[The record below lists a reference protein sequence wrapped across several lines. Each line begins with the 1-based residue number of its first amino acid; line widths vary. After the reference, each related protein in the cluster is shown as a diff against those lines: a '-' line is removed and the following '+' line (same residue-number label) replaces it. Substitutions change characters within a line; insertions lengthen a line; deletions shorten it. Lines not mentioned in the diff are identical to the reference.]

1 MKKQNLYTVTV
12 VGSFTKDI
20 LVWAEDED
28 AALDFAQSIC
38 DNTDL
43 IRFEGDELL
52 DITAED
58 VEEIDPFD
66 GFETGN
72 GTDKAAEDRGEGSG
86 SVKIV
91 GSADN
96 MSVTD
101 GESVASERKETEG
114 CKCSGEGCKCSGEAC
129 ASYGKCEKR
138 GAPTLSSPSAGK
150 EAEALRKLTELLGGP
165 FVGILID

>member
-1 MKKQNLYTVTV
+1 MKQKNLYNVTV

-28 AALDFAQSIC
+28 AALDLAQSIC

-52 DITAED
+52 EVTAED

-72 GTDKAAEDRGEGSG
+72 GSDFDNADTAAEDCGE
-86 SVKIV
+86 
-91 GSADN
+91 
-96 MSVTD
+96 
-101 GESVASERKETEG
+101 
-114 CKCSGEGCKCSGEAC
+114 CSGDAC
-129 ASYGKCEKR
+129 ANCGKCEKR
-138 GAPTLSSPSAGK
+138 CAPKHDFSSAG
-150 EAEALRKLTELLGGP
+150 EPFPEFVRLAAAVVLDHLLNAK
-165 FVGILID
+165 DD

>member
-1 MKKQNLYTVTV
+1 MKQKNLYNVTV

-52 DITAED
+52 EVTAED

-66 GFETGN
+66 GFETGDGGN
-72 GTDKAAEDRGEGSG
+72 SGDADNAAENRGEGSG
-86 SVKIV
+86 SLRIV
-91 GSADN
+91 GSADGK
-96 MSVTD
+96 SEPD
-101 GESVASERKETEG
+101 GKETASQR
-114 CKCSGEGCKCSGEAC
+114 KVAEGCKCSGEAC
-129 ASYGKCEKR
+129 ASCDKCEKC
-138 GAPTLSSPSAGK
+138 GASDSALSSAGK
-150 EAEALRKLTELLGGP
+150 EVEALRKLTELLGCP
-165 FVGILID
+165 FVGILIE

>member
-52 DITAED
+52 DITTED

-114 CKCSGEGCKCSGEAC
+114 CKCSGDAC
-129 ASYGKCEKR
+129 ANCGKCGKPVATNH
-138 GAPTLSSPSAGK
+138 APSSAGK
-150 EAEALRKLTELLGGP
+150 ETEALRRLSELLGGP

>member
-1 MKKQNLYTVTV
+1 MKKQNLYNVTV
-12 VGSFTKDI
+12 YATLSKDV
-20 LVWAEDED
+20 LVYAENED

-91 GSADN
+91 GSAGN

-114 CKCSGEGCKCSGEAC
+114 CKCSGDAC
-129 ASYGKCEKR
+129 ANCGKCGKPVATNH
-138 GAPTLSSPSAGK
+138 APSSAGK
-150 EAEALRKLTELLGGP
+150 ETDALRRLSELLGGP

>member
-1 MKKQNLYTVTV
+1 MKKQNLYNVTV
-12 VGSFTKDI
+12 VGSFPKDI

-52 DITAED
+52 EITAED

-66 GFETGN
+66 GFEANDG
-72 GTDKAAEDRGEGSG
+72 GTDNAAEDRSEGSG

-91 GSADN
+91 GSANN

-101 GESVASERKETEG
+101 CESVASERKETEG
-114 CKCSGEGCKCSGEAC
+114 SKCSSDGCSNC
-129 ASYGKCEKR
+129 GKCEKR
-138 GAPTLSSPSAGK
+138 GAPTISPSSAGQ
-150 EAEALRKLTELLGGP
+150 EIEALRRLSELLGGP
-165 FVGILID
+165 IVGILID

>member
-114 CKCSGEGCKCSGEAC
+114 CKCSGDAC
-129 ASYGKCEKR
+129 ANCGKCGKPVATNH
-138 GAPTLSSPSAGK
+138 APSSAGK
-150 EAEALRKLTELLGGP
+150 ETEALRRLSELLGGP

>member
-1 MKKQNLYTVTV
+1 MKQKNLYNVTV

-28 AALDFAQSIC
+28 AALGLAQSIC

-52 DITAED
+52 EVTAED

-66 GFETGN
+66 GFEAGD
-72 GTDKAAEDRGEGSG
+72 GSTDNAAEDRGEGSG

-91 GSADN
+91 GSADDGSAAN
-96 MSVTD
+96 GKEAANQHKVT
-101 GESVASERKETEG
+101 
-114 CKCSGEGCKCSGEAC
+114 EGCKCSGEAC
-129 ASYGKCEKR
+129 ANCGKCEKH
-138 GAPTLSSPSAGK
+138 GAPTVSPSSAGK
-150 EAEALRKLTELLGGP
+150 EAEALRRLTELLGGP